1 MGSVKAARMQLLL
14 RLRNRPGALAL
25 RATRGLLTTTRR
37 GEPALSID
45 EFDDLSI
52 DRDQREKV
60 KPGELKQLPESKT
73 KINHPVAMLQFRSF
87 PNCHMLNVIM
97 RKSPVARKPPHASI
111 GSKKSARAKE
121 EEQLYFVRKSA
132 NGEPSNG
139 NGFRHHRPKEK
150 RADTP
155 APRVLNPA
163 NAQIDYADNERGAIN
178 KLLALNEY
186 YRSHPWP
193 SPFDRTEHHLRLG
206 DARDLSWIPD
216 ATVHLIVTSPPY
228 WTLKKYEENE
238 RQLGEIED
246 YNAFLDELDKVWREC
261 ARVLAPGGRI
271 CCVVG
276 DVCIPRRQG
285 RHRVMPLH
293 ADIMVRA
300 RSLGLDALTP
310 ILWFKIANGVTEAK
324 GNGAGFYGKPYQP
337 GAIIKNDAEY
347 ILFLRKGGEYRSPSS
362 IQKALSMLTRD
373 EMKSWLRSAWID
385 IKGES
390 TRRGH
395 PAPYPQS
402 LAERLIKLF
411 SFAGDTIL
419 DPFVGTGTTNLAAI
433 ATSRNSIGIE
443 IEPVYLKIAEQRLH
457 LATAMPRAFG
467 ATHSTLTV
475 EQ

>member
-1 MGSVKAARMQLLL
+1 VIKKEVPRKRSS
-14 RLRNRPGALAL
+14 
-25 RATRGLLTTTRR
+25 T
-37 GEPALSID
+37 
-45 EFDDLSI
+45 
-52 DRDQREKV
+52 
-60 KPGELKQLPESKT
+60 KQAP
-73 KINHPVAMLQFRSF
+73 
-87 PNCHMLNVIM
+87 
-97 RKSPVARKPPHASI
+97 SP
-111 GSKKSARAKE
+111 RAKKASRVVRE
-121 EEQLYFVRKSA
+121 QEQLYLVKKSG
-132 NGEPSNG
+132 NGTLSNG

-150 RADTP
+150 RADDP
-155 APRVLNPA
+155 APRVLDPA
-163 NAQIDYADNERGAIN
+163 KAQIDYADNERGAIN

-186 YRSHPWP
+186 YRTHPWP
-193 SPFDRTEHHLRLG
+193 APFDRTEHRLRLG
-206 DARDLSWIPD
+206 DARDLSWIPNGS
-216 ATVHLIVTSPPY
+216 VHLVVTSPPY
-228 WTLKKYEENE
+228 WTLKKYEENDN
-238 RQLGEIED
+238 QLGEIED
-246 YNAFLDELDKVWREC
+246 YNAFLDELDRVWREC

-276 DVCIPRRQG
+276 DVCIPRKQG

-310 ILWFKIANGVTEAK
+310 IMWFKIANGVTEAK

-347 ILFLRKGGEYRSPSS
+347 ILFLRKGGEYRSPSPT
-362 IQKALSMLTRD
+362 QKALSMLKKD
-373 EMKSWLRSAWID
+373 EMKSWLRSAWLD

-395 PAPYPQS
+395 PAPYPPS

-411 SFAGDTIL
+411 SFAGDTVL
-419 DPFVGTGTTNLAAI
+419 DPFVGTGTTSLAA
-433 ATSRNSIGIE
+433 TTTGRNSIGNE
-443 IEPVYLKIAEQRLH
+443 IEPAYLKIAEQRLQ

>member
-1 MGSVKAARMQLLL
+1 M
-14 RLRNRPGALAL
+14 
-25 RATRGLLTTTRR
+25 TR
-37 GEPALSID
+37 
-45 EFDDLSI
+45 
-52 DRDQREKV
+52 V
-60 KPGELKQLPESKT
+60 
-73 KINHPVAMLQFRSF
+73 
-87 PNCHMLNVIM
+87 
-97 RKSPVARKPPHASI
+97 
-111 GSKKSARAKE
+111 KE

-132 NGEPSNG
+132 NGAPSNG

-155 APRVLNPA
+155 APPKVFDPA

-193 SPFDRTEHHLRLG
+193 KPFDRTEHRLRLG
-206 DARDLSWIPD
+206 DARDLSWIPNGS
-216 ATVHLIVTSPPY
+216 VHLIVTSPPY
-228 WTLKKYEENE
+228 WTLKKYEKNE

-246 YNAFLDELDKVWREC
+246 YNAFLYSSIKSGANVHEC
-261 ARVLAPGGRI
+261 WLPVEEFAASSVTLHSTPTRPPPRDAAPCRHHGARPVSRS
-271 CCVVG
+271 
-276 DVCIPRRQG
+276 RRA
-285 RHRVMPLH
+285 H
-293 ADIMVRA
+293 ADLVVQNRKRRNGSEREWLRILRQTLSA
-300 RSLGLDALTP
+300 R
-310 ILWFKIANGVTEAK
+310 
-324 GNGAGFYGKPYQP
+324 
-337 GAIIKNDAEY
+337 AIIKNDAEY

-467 ATHSTLTV
+467 ARTRR
-475 EQ
+475 

>member
-1 MGSVKAARMQLLL
+1 MK
-14 RLRNRPGALAL
+14 
-25 RATRGLLTTTRR
+25 
-37 GEPALSID
+37 
-45 EFDDLSI
+45 
-52 DRDQREKV
+52 
-60 KPGELKQLPESKT
+60 
-73 KINHPVAMLQFRSF
+73 QFRGGEIVHVVKKEV
-87 PNCHMLNVIM
+87 P
-97 RKSPVARKPPHASI
+97 RKQSSMKPARSP
-111 GSKKSARAKE
+111 RAKKDRAVVKE
-121 EEQLYFVRKSA
+121 HEQLYLAQKSG
-132 NGEPSNG
+132 NGAPNNG

-150 RADTP
+150 RADAP
-155 APRVLNPA
+155 APKVLDPA
-163 NAQIDYADNERGAIN
+163 KAQIDYADNERGAIN

-186 YRSHPWP
+186 YRTHPWP
-193 SPFDRTEHHLRLG
+193 APFDRTEHRLRLG
-206 DARDLSWIPD
+206 DARELSWIPNGS
-216 ATVHLIVTSPPY
+216 VHLVVTSPPY
-228 WTLKKYEENE
+228 WTLKKYEENDN
-238 RQLGEIED
+238 QLGEIED
-246 YNAFLDELDKVWREC
+246 YTAFLDELDKVWREC

-276 DVCIPRRQG
+276 DVCIPRKQG
-285 RHRVMPLH
+285 RHLVMPLH

-324 GNGAGFYGKPYQP
+324 GNGSGFYGKPYQP

-362 IQKALSMLTRD
+362 TQKALSMLKKD
-373 EMKSWLRSAWID
+373 EMKSWLRSAWLD

-395 PAPYPQS
+395 PAPYPPS

-419 DPFVGTGTTNLAAI
+419 DPFVGTGTTSLAA
-433 ATSRNSIGIE
+433 ATTGRNSIGNE
-443 IEPVYLKIAEQRLH
+443 IEPAYLKIAEQRLQ

-475 EQ
+475 ER